1 MKKTRL
7 KKQSTKGL
15 KAIETK
21 LDREYQNEIR
31 LICEM
36 FGIKSEYSGL
46 KMEVSHH
53 AREKS
58 RSAVLRYNLIDFIPL
73 TTNEHAEHHL
83 SKGDSKIM
91 NRIYLKR
98 GVEWAKEIE
107 KLGNQTISKDWKY
120 YSDAR
125 CQLEWIKEHRKEV
138 AEAYKKYGYFNVVN
152 K

>member
-1 MKKTRL
+1 MKKTKL
-7 KKQSTKGL
+7 KKQTKSGL
-15 KAIETK
+15 KKIETK

-36 FGIKSEYSGL
+36 FDIKSEYSGL
-46 KMEVSHH
+46 PMEVSHH

-98 GVEWAKEIE
+98 GQAWAEEIE
-107 KLGNQTISKDWKY
+107 RLGNQTISKDWKY

-125 CQLEWIKEHRKEV
+125 IQLEWIKEHRKEV
-138 AEAYKKYGYFNVVN
+138 AESYFKNGYFMI
-152 K
+152 